1 MNQHMRV
8 ISSTA
13 LISVV
18 INLLMLTGPL
28 FMLQVYDRVLTSGS
42 VPTLSALIV
51 IVGVLY
57 IFVGALEWIRARV
70 MSRIARRWDEDRALH
85 LFKSVLADDN
95 KLPQSVKIF
104 PPLRDLDSVRNFL
117 SGPGPLSLFDFPWVP
132 IYIAVIF
139 FLHPYLGWFAVCA
152 ALVLISL
159 MLISQWA
166 TKKLPDGSGWHSGSG
181 ACDCTRGRGTNRFCQ
196 GNRAL

>member
-70 MSRIARRWDEDRALH
+70 MSRIARR
-85 LFKSVLADDN
+85 
-95 KLPQSVKIF
+95 
-104 PPLRDLDSVRNFL
+104 
-117 SGPGPLSLFDFPWVP
+117 
-132 IYIAVIF
+132 
-139 FLHPYLGWFAVCA
+139 
-152 ALVLISL
+152 
-159 MLISQWA
+159 
-166 TKKLPDGSGWHSGSG
+166 
-181 ACDCTRGRGTNRFCQ
+181 
-196 GNRAL
+196 